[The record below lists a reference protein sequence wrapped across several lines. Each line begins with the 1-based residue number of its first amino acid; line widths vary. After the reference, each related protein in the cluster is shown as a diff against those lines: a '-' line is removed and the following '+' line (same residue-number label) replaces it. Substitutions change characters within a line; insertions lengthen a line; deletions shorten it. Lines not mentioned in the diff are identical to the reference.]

1 MAIKASELIR
11 EFQTA
16 LDDHW
21 GYIYGIKHAMW
32 SQARQDAYVKA
43 YSDDPDRELSCE
55 LGSKWIG
62 HWVTD
67 CSGLFAWS
75 FEQLGGKIAHGS
87 NSIWNNY
94 CSAKGQMKSG
104 KRTDGKALL
113 PGTAV
118 FTSSGNKH
126 NHIGLYVGD
135 GWVIEAKGTK
145 AGVIRTAV
153 SDKKWTH
160 WGELKDVIYN
170 LPQEVP
176 AEEPGKEEQPVADKP
191 TLRRGS
197 KGAWVTTVQTMLK
210 NKGYD
215 LGPCGVDGDFGK
227 ATEKA
232 VKEFQKDHGLDPDGV
247 VGPKTYAALEEQ
259 GTNLYT
265 VTIPHLTKYKA
276 EGLIKDYAGAYMK
289 EEGVS

>member
-1 MAIKASELIR
+1 MAIRAEDLIAK
-11 EFQTA
+11 FQYA
-16 LDDHW
+16 LDDDW
-21 GYIYGIKHAMW
+21 GYIYGTKHVMW
-32 SQARQDAYVKA
+32 SQARQDAYIKA
-43 YSDDPDRELSCE
+43 YSDDPDRKLSCE
-55 LGSKWIG
+55 LGAKWIG

-87 NSIWNNY
+87 NSIYVSY
-94 CSAKGQMKSG
+94 CKSKGKLNQG
-104 KRTDGKALL
+104 KRADGKTLL

-118 FTSSGNKH
+118 FVYNGSRYS
-126 NHIGLYVGD
+126 HIGLYIGD

-145 AGVIRTAV
+145 AGVIKTPV
-153 SDKKWTH
+153 SDKKWTN
-160 WGELKDVIYN
+160 WGELKDVSYDAA
-170 LPQEVP
+170 P
-176 AEEPGKEEQPVADKP
+176 AEDPGKEEPVEDKP

-197 KGAWVTTVQTMLK
+197 KGKWVTTVQTMLK

-232 VKEFQKDHGLDPDGV
+232 VKEFQADHGLDPDGV
-247 VGPKTYAALEEQ
+247 VGPKTYDALEEQ

-276 EGLIKDYAGAYMK
+276 ESLLKDYTGAYMK

>member
-1 MAIKASELIR
+1 MAIKASELIK
-11 EFQTA
+11 EFQIA

-43 YSDDPDRELSCE
+43 YSGDPDRELSCE

-145 AGVIRTAV
+145 AGVTKTPIT
-153 SDKKWTH
+153 DKRWTH

-170 LPQEVP
+170 LPQEMP
-176 AEEPGKEEQPVADKP
+176 AEEPGKEEPVDDRP
-191 TLRRGS
+191 TLR
-197 KGAWVTTVQTMLK
+197 KGNKGPYVTAVQTMLK

-215 LGPCGVDGDFGK
+215 LGKWGVDGDFGS

-232 VKEFQKDHGLDPDGV
+232 VKEFQADHGLDPDGV